1 MGGTGPEGP
10 PGRANEARDD
20 SHTSVAERS
29 RGARDDASSIARAD
43 IGQPDTA
50 RVWAE
55 VCEGSKE
62 SLVLRQLTPR
72 MGVEE
77 IVPRGGVTR
86 VVVRCDAEVRTLAE
100 ASRARLE
107 ALLGQVLGGRAEIA
121 WAARREEP
129 GGASDP
135 AREDDRSSD
144 PRGASPNDE
153 ARNESTPRG
162 GEDRAGGDDHPLVAA
177 AVRVFA
183 GTVVRIDRKSIEDRA
198 PRETPAQH
206 ADEREGGGDV

>member
-1 MGGTGPEGP
+1 M
-10 PGRANEARDD
+10 
-20 SHTSVAERS
+20 
-29 RGARDDASSIARAD
+29 
-43 IGQPDTA
+43 GQPDAT

-55 VCEGSKE
+55 VCERAAE

-107 ALLGQVLGGRAEIA
+107 ALLGQVIGGRAEIA

-129 GGASDP
+129 GTKP
-135 AREDDRSSD
+135 VLAREEDRSGD
-144 PRGASPNDE
+144 PRDASPNDD
-153 ARNESTPRG
+153 ARLESTPRD
-162 GEDRAGGDDHPLVAA
+162 GEDRAGSDDHPLVAA

-183 GTVVRIDRKSIEDRA
+183 GTVVRIDRKSIEDRT
-198 PRETPAQH
+198 PRETPARE